1 MAKSNVAWYVKLALS
16 FLLVFGTWNPLKYDI
31 VHTLMGMDMTNL
43 LVWFLILLLIV
54 VWGVAVKALQ
64 EAMGTF
70 GIVIFLILA
79 GLLVG
84 GLYQTGVIN
93 IENLEEIG
101 WYANVILTLLIFFGL
116 MFPVWWRQLT
126 GKVAVDDDMG

>member
-1 MAKSNVAWYVKLALS
+1 MIKSNVAWYVKLGLS

-43 LVWFLILLLIV
+43 LVWFLILLLVV
-54 VWGVAVKALQ
+54 VWGVAIKALQ
-64 EAMGTF
+64 EALGTF

-79 GLLVG
+79 GLLIG
-84 GLYQTGVIN
+84 GLYQKGMIS
-93 IENLEEIG
+93 IENLDTVG
-101 WYANVILTLLIFFGL
+101 WYVNVIVTMLIFFGL